1 MSHRMRYS
9 SKLPEPPLFN
19 GTLEHTKLW
28 IQQMKWHFDAL
39 QIRYAHE
46 DAQLAMSVA
55 VTCLRGSAARWFQRL
70 TATGNTPTDFADLCA
85 AVERQFGVV
94 DEQRKARDAL
104 LNLRQTHSVGEYIQ
118 KFESIV
124 VCIQDTS
131 EGELLHKFIH
141 GLKPE
146 IKSRL
151 LISSPSDINEAMQYA
166 QSLDDVLHPRNP
178 YMRRP

>member
-1 MSHRMRYS
+1 M
-9 SKLPEPPLFN
+9 
-19 GTLEHTKLW
+19 
-28 IQQMKWHFDAL
+28 I
-39 QIRYAHE
+39 
-46 DAQLAMSVA
+46 
-55 VTCLRGSAARWFQRL
+55 
-70 TATGNTPTDFADLCA
+70 
-85 AVERQFGVV
+85 

-104 LNLRQTHSVGEYIQ
+104 LTLRQNQSVGDYIQ

-124 VCIQDTS
+124 VCIQDTT

-151 LISSPSDINEAMQYA
+151 LVSNPSDINEAMQFA

-178 YMRRP
+178 YMRRPQYTQRFGQNRRDGVVPMD